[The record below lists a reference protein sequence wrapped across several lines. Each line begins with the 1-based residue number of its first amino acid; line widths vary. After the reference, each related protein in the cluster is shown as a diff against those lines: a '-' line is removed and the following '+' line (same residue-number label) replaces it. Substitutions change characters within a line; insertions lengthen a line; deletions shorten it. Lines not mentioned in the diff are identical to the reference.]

1 MHRWSPADEPL
12 VSITRAVALALP
24 AALLCAVFVS
34 EAGAQRAAA
43 AGVLARTPASATV
56 ADTTDALEVDLLTVG
71 QGDQVWEKFG
81 HNSIVITDR
90 RAGTSVAWNWGVFDF
105 NQPNFIGRFL
115 SGNTLY
121 RMDGY
126 PTDASIAFYQSLNR
140 TVWIQRLALNAH
152 YKRRLRDLILE
163 NARPGNRE
171 YRYEYF
177 LDNCSTRIRNLLNE
191 ATGGGLA
198 GWTRYHFGGD
208 SYLSH
213 TQRLVADNPFTEIG
227 VTIALGL
234 RADSTLTMWDEMF
247 VPMKLQQ
254 RVRELMVED
263 GRGGIRP
270 LVASE
275 RTLFT
280 ATRAAELVRPPRIW
294 PWCLAIALVL
304 GGLILALAR
313 ATTRGSR
320 QAQVALA
327 AVGATWLT
335 LAGIVGLIL
344 ILAATLTRH
353 VYWQDNPS
361 AWLLN
366 GAGLMSAA
374 AFAHVVMRPLA
385 GIAWRLVAALASLL
399 SFVGVWQLMS
409 HGAAPRVGVIALV
422 MPVHM
427 ALLLVLVQLRRPRA
441 ARAGG
446 AGPAATA

>member
-1 MHRWSPADEPL
+1 M
-12 VSITRAVALALP
+12 SITRAAVLALAAALVCARFASDAGARRAVAANGPAAVARVLP
-24 AALLCAVFVS
+24 AVDTS
-34 EAGAQRAAA
+34 D
-43 AGVLARTPASATV
+43 VL
-56 ADTTDALEVDLLTVG
+56 DVDLLTIG

-81 HNSIVITDR
+81 HNSVVVTDR

-105 NQPNFIGRFL
+105 NQPNFVGRFL
-115 SGNTLY
+115 SGDTRY

-126 PTDASIAFYQSLNR
+126 PTEASIDFYTSLNR

-152 YKRRLRDLILE
+152 YKRKLRDLILE
-163 NARPGNRE
+163 NARPEHRE

-213 TQRLVADNPFTEIG
+213 TQRLVADNPFTEVGI
-227 VTIALGL
+227 TIALGR

-254 RVRELMVED
+254 RVRELEVED

-280 ATRAAELVRPPRIW
+280 ATRPAELVRPPRIW
-294 PWCLAIALVL
+294 PWCLAIALIF
-304 GGLILALAR
+304 GGIVLALAR

-320 QAQVALA
+320 RAQLALA
-327 AVGATWLT
+327 ALGATWLA
-335 LAGIVGLIL
+335 LAGVVGLIL
-344 ILAATLTRH
+344 ILAATITRH

-366 GAGLMSAA
+366 VAGLASAA
-374 AFAHVVMRPLA
+374 AFPHVVMRRSAGIVWPLA
-385 GIAWRLVAALASLL
+385 AALASLL
-399 SFVGVWQLMS
+399 SFVGLWNLLS

-422 MPVHM
+422 MPVHV
-427 ALLLVLVQLRRPRA
+427 ALLLALIELRRRA
-441 ARAGG
+441 HPARAG
-446 AGPAATA
+446 